1 MGDIRSIPRDGKPR
15 QDSNP
20 EAIWQRN
27 PNNTVPGVPD
37 EEVVYDRPGD
47 IRSIPRDGKSKN
59 MESPEMIWQR
69 YPNDNV
75 PGVPDEDTI
84 YDRPGD
90 IKSIPRDGKPKNQD
104 YPEAIWQRNPNNTVP
119 GVPDEEVVFDRPGD
133 MRSIPRDGKPKNPES
148 PEMIWQ
154 RNPNEP
160 VPGVPDEDVIFERP
174 GDVKSIPRDGEPL
187 NQDYPEA
194 IWQRNL
200 NEPVPGVPDEDVVY
214 DRPTP
219 HRLPEGYAYLVD
231 TPEALAPLFHF
242 INTKAPD
249 SLPEEQLKTGE
260 YSPFLQCPCTPQR
273 VLNEENGTVDGW
285 KPFPPFGTCSK
296 QFYELEN
303 PSCSLE
309 TYKGGFR
316 CCENGNYLI
325 DTDNYNVD
333 EFPEDVVYGKFV
345 LTFLD
350 DDARELGIKETT
362 GIGHDV
368 TGSLET
374 RGNIEF
380 DVPQCENGTLPEDC
394 IYEQSTVMYADGGI
408 DGSTDGKFLIPYTV
422 GHLHVGGIDI
432 SLYDDST
439 GELICRSEAIYG
451 NGTEPANEENY
462 IVGMTPCYF
471 DDPPVFNKNDK
482 FRIVSRY
489 NNTKPHFGVM
499 SLFLSTSHE
508 IDA

>member
-1 MGDIRSIPRDGKPR
+1 MRAPLLFLLLAASGCILGSTRCAKETTIELLSAPIKLRYG
-15 QDSNP
+15 QVHNT
-20 EAIWQRN
+20 WQE
-27 PNNTVPGVPD
+27 PIDLPD
-37 EEVVYDRPGD
+37 
-47 IRSIPRDGKSKN
+47 
-59 MESPEMIWQR
+59 
-69 YPNDNV
+69 
-75 PGVPDEDTI
+75 
-84 YDRPGD
+84 
-90 IKSIPRDGKPKNQD
+90 
-104 YPEAIWQRNPNNTVP
+104 
-119 GVPDEEVVFDRPGD
+119 
-133 MRSIPRDGKPKNPES
+133 
-148 PEMIWQ
+148 
-154 RNPNEP
+154 
-160 VPGVPDEDVIFERP
+160 
-174 GDVKSIPRDGEPL
+174 
-187 NQDYPEA
+187 
-194 IWQRNL
+194 
-200 NEPVPGVPDEDVVY
+200 DVVKK
-214 DRPTP
+214 
-219 HRLPEGYAYLVD
+219 
-231 TPEALAPLFHF
+231 F
-242 INTKAPD
+242 
-249 SLPEEQLKTGE
+249 
-260 YSPFLQCPCTPQR
+260 
-273 VLNEENGTVDGW
+273 ENGTMALVDYM
-285 KPFPPFGTCSK
+285 TDIV
-296 QFYELEN
+296 Y
-303 PSCSLE
+303 
-309 TYKGGFR
+309 
-316 CCENGNYLI
+316 ENGSRVPLYES
-325 DTDNYNVD
+325 YNVD

>member
-1 MGDIRSIPRDGKPR
+1 MRAPLLFLLLAASGCILGSTRCAKETTIELLSAPIKLRYGQVHNTWQEPIDLPDDVVKKFENGTMALVDYMIDIVYENGSRVPLYDTYNHHYYFNMGTKKAMNSLYDFMQDAPYGFQTPDGLEGWVKGAK
-15 QDSNP
+15 NP
-20 EAIWQRN
+20 SS
-27 PNNTVPGVPD
+27 D
-37 EEVVYDRPGD
+37 
-47 IRSIPRDGKSKN
+47 
-59 MESPEMIWQR
+59 
-69 YPNDNV
+69 
-75 PGVPDEDTI
+75 DEDAINNRKLLMSPQTMAAM
-84 YDRPGD
+84 RA
-90 IKSIPRDGKPKNQD
+90 KANEAAEQD
-104 YPEAIWQRNPNNTVP
+104 
-119 GVPDEEVVFDRPGD
+119 PDTAMVGSASGAEERG
-133 MRSIPRDGKPKNPES
+133 
-148 PEMIWQ
+148 
-154 RNPNEP
+154 
-160 VPGVPDEDVIFERP
+160 
-174 GDVKSIPRDGEPL
+174 
-187 NQDYPEA
+187 
-194 IWQRNL
+194 
-200 NEPVPGVPDEDVVY
+200 
-214 DRPTP
+214 TP

-309 TYKGGFR
+309 TYKGGWR

-333 EFPEDVVYGKFV
+333 EFPEDVVYGKFL

-362 GIGHDV
+362 ALGHDV
-368 TGSLET
+368 TGDLET
-374 RGNIEF
+374 RGNVEF

-408 DGSTDGKFLIPYTV
+408 DGSVAGKMSIPYTV

-462 IVGMTPCYF
+462 IVGMTPCIF
-471 DDPPVFNKNDK
+471 DDPPVFNNNDK
-482 FRIVSRY
+482 LRIVSRY
-489 NNTKPHFGVM
+489 NNTKPHLGVM
-499 SLFLSTSHE
+499 GLFLGTKHE

>member
-1 MGDIRSIPRDGKPR
+1 MGIIISFTSATVTAVTKHIAKEFESQAMRAPLLFLLLAASGCILGSTRCAKETTIELLSDPIKLRYGQVHNTWQEPIDLPDDVVKKFENGTMALVDYMIDIVYENGSRVPLYDTYNHHYIFNMGAK
-15 QDSNP
+15 NP
-20 EAIWQRN
+20 SS
-27 PNNTVPGVPD
+27 D
-37 EEVVYDRPGD
+37 
-47 IRSIPRDGKSKN
+47 
-59 MESPEMIWQR
+59 
-69 YPNDNV
+69 
-75 PGVPDEDTI
+75 DEDAI
-84 YDRPGD
+84 NNRKLLMSPQMMAAMRAKANEAAEQDPD
-90 IKSIPRDGKPKNQD
+90 IAMVGGGSG
-104 YPEAIWQRNPNNTVP
+104 A
-119 GVPDEEVVFDRPGD
+119 EERG
-133 MRSIPRDGKPKNPES
+133 
-148 PEMIWQ
+148 
-154 RNPNEP
+154 
-160 VPGVPDEDVIFERP
+160 
-174 GDVKSIPRDGEPL
+174 
-187 NQDYPEA
+187 
-194 IWQRNL
+194 
-200 NEPVPGVPDEDVVY
+200 
-214 DRPTP
+214 TP

-316 CCENGNYLI
+316 CCENGNYLL

-394 IYEQSTVMYADGGI
+394 IYEQSTVMYTDGGI
-408 DGSTDGKFLIPYTV
+408 
-422 GHLHVGGIDI
+422 
-432 SLYDDST
+432 
-439 GELICRSEAIYG
+439 
-451 NGTEPANEENY
+451 
-462 IVGMTPCYF
+462 
-471 DDPPVFNKNDK
+471 
-482 FRIVSRY
+482 
-489 NNTKPHFGVM
+489 
-499 SLFLSTSHE
+499 
-508 IDA
+508 